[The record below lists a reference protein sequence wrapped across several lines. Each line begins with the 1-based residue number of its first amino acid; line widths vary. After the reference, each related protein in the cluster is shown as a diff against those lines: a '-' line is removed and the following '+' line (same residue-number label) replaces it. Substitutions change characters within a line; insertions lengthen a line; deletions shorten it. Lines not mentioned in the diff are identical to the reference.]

1 MKNNFNRFVVPFIIL
16 TILTSA
22 KINEAIESYMQG
34 ELNLLEGN
42 LTLAEIHFEE
52 ALGFDPSNPTILLSL
67 LEIHIQ
73 NKQLSKI
80 DERLPEYLNLEVL
93 DINIALDILHLYKN
107 IKEDSVLKILNLLIN
122 NNPDSIDLRYEKAKL
137 LILNGDWEKLLIV
150 YSDIYIINQD
160 EELFNN
166 LLNIG
171 LTIENPKILYK
182 TLEYIW
188 KNTKTNL
195 LVLELLIQFSYLE
208 DENYKTKIYLQEL
221 LDYDPDNEFAI
232 TMLAEISIL
241 EKDFLRAITLLNK
254 VKDAGKMSLDV
265 YKMFLISYS
274 NLGDYENEIRIG
286 KQIINDFPYE
296 TLGYESLAISHL
308 ELGNYIRA
316 VKVLNDAIELFP
328 DEYYFYYYIGL
339 CYRNSD
345 RNSDAI
351 NYFLKALK
359 LNPDL
364 KNVMHELA
372 KLYNLVLDYES
383 SDSLFTILLQKNVND
398 AMILND
404 YAYLIADRNDV
415 TMKKLNF
422 ALELSKD
429 AILIEP
435 NSPEYLDTVG
445 WIYYRIGKYN
455 KALDYLLKS
464 QSLDKKNSIILEHLG
479 DVYSKLGQ
487 YDKALEI
494 YNRIN
499 IYSPNNV
506 EIIEKMKLLNE
517 K

>member
-1 MKNNFNRFVVPFIIL
+1 
-16 TILTSA
+16 
-22 KINEAIESYMQG
+22 
-34 ELNLLEGN
+34 
-42 LTLAEIHFEE
+42 
-52 ALGFDPSNPTILLSL
+52 
-67 LEIHIQ
+67 
-73 NKQLSKI
+73 
-80 DERLPEYLNLEVL
+80 
-93 DINIALDILHLYKN
+93 
-107 IKEDSVLKILNLLIN
+107 
-122 NNPDSIDLRYEKAKL
+122 
-137 LILNGDWEKLLIV
+137 
-150 YSDIYIINQD
+150 
-160 EELFNN
+160 
-166 LLNIG
+166 
-171 LTIENPKILYK
+171 
-182 TLEYIW
+182 
-188 KNTKTNL
+188 NL